1 MDDQMFLHAKDM
13 CKNRLKKL
21 MIAIIDTDV
30 VIIALYPFWDLNVD
44 ELWIEFGKRG
54 RLEMATNTRIQK
66 FTWRGNL

>member
-30 VIIALYPFWDLNVD
+30 VIIALYAFWDLDVD

-54 RLEMATNTRIQK
+54 RLEMAANTRI
-66 FTWRGNL
+66 